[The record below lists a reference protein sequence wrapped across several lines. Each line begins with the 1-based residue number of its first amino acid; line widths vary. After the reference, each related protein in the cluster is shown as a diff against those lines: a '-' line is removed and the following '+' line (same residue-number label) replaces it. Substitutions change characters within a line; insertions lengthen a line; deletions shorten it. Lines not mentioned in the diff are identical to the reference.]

1 MKGIR
6 KIYDKEAIKNAYLEG
21 KSPTTIARELG
32 TYNTTIRRFLLEL
45 GIKPRTPSEVQVTT
59 NTNCF
64 KLLDDEGSYYL
75 GLMMT
80 DGNLFVKDSGYR
92 ISLSLQEKDKYIL
105 DKFAVYC
112 KTKVKRQFNKK
123 YNKYE
128 YLVQFKNKEVFQRLL
143 EYGVVPNKSFILN
156 PIVELN
162 WSILRG
168 IVDGDGYVKTCLRS
182 ADIEIYSA
190 SEAFLKYIGMFLE
203 KDDIKYSIRLS
214 KPRLYKLGIYTN
226 SDVIKIYHKFYNET
240 SIFLERKRLS
250 MARCLSNQ
258 AFQPVKV
265 GEPVSGIPSQAPN
278 LLGEGVETRR
288 QAPNSKE

>member
-45 GIKPRTPSEVQVTT
+45 GI
-59 NTNCF
+59 
-64 KLLDDEGSYYL
+64 
-75 GLMMT
+75 
-80 DGNLFVKDSGYR
+80 
-92 ISLSLQEKDKYIL
+92 
-105 DKFAVYC
+105 
-112 KTKVKRQFNKK
+112 
-123 YNKYE
+123 
-128 YLVQFKNKEVFQRLL
+128 
-143 EYGVVPNKSFILN
+143 
-156 PIVELN
+156 
-162 WSILRG
+162 
-168 IVDGDGYVKTCLRS
+168 
-182 ADIEIYSA
+182 
-190 SEAFLKYIGMFLE
+190 
-203 KDDIKYSIRLS
+203 